1 MKKTSSNL
9 SFSIL
14 SGIIAG
20 MFLIFTACN
29 TSSKKQEET
38 KDVTGD
44 TGKQEVTIE
53 EMIGYPVPTSF
64 EITELIRDAGAPYIL
79 TLSNTPEMA
88 GNYITQKEKALNLGI
103 YATDL
108 CYASTYMMNQATM
121 QFLEAS
127 RTLSDELGITTSFN
141 MNYAE
146 RIENNLNNRDS
157 LISIVAGSFYDTWD
171 YLVENSQDIL
181 ARLVVSGS
189 WIEGIYI
196 TANIAGT
203 SRDNTEFLKILA
215 NQKSSLN
222 TIVSLLGQ
230 VKDSEEAA
238 DIFNG
243 LNDIKGVYE
252 QVGETM
258 TAGQLEELTVRIE
271 ALRESII

>member
-79 TLSNTPEMA
+79 TLSNAPEMA